1 MSNRRDFFRNALAAT
16 AGAALSGCV
25 PNNHKAI
32 RTSNPASTKGR
43 PVVIATW
50 NNVVATE
57 TAMKTLMEGGSALD
71 AAEAGARIPEAD
83 PNDISVG
90 YGGLPDRDGN
100 VTLDACVMDDK
111 GNTGAVCFLKNIKHP
126 VSVARKVMENTP
138 HNMICGSGALEFAL
152 SQGFVEENL
161 LTEGSRK
168 AWQEWLK
175 EKNYKP
181 VINIERHDTI
191 GILAMDKSGNLSGA
205 CTTSGLAFKMSGRI
219 GDSPIIGAGL
229 FIDNEIGGA
238 CATGLGE
245 LMTQTLGSFLI
256 VELMRM
262 GYSPQ
267 AACEEAVNR
276 IIRRA
281 KAAGISDY
289 QAGFLALDKSGEH
302 GAYSVVQGFSYALY
316 QNDKNI
322 ILEAGHKL

>member
-1 MSNRRDFFRNALAAT
+1 MSNRRDFFRNTLAAT
-16 AGAALSGCV
+16 AGVALSGCV
-25 PNNHKAI
+25 PNNDKAI
-32 RTSNPASTKGR
+32 RTSNAASAKGR
-43 PVVIATW
+43 PIVIATW
-50 NNVVATE
+50 NNVIATE
-57 TAMKTLMEGGSALD
+57 TAMKTLMAGGSALD

-111 GNTGAVCFLKNIKHP
+111 GNSGAVCFLQNIKHA

-191 GILAMDKSGNLSGA
+191 GILAMDKNGNLSGA
-205 CTTSGLAFKMSGRI
+205 CTTSGLAYKMSGRI

-262 GYSPQ
+262 GYTPQ

-281 KAAGISDY
+281 KAAGVTDF
-289 QAGFLALDKSGEH
+289 QAGFLALDKNGEH
-302 GAYSVVQGFSYALY
+302 GAYSVVAGFSYALY

>member
-1 MSNRRDFFRNALAAT
+1 MSNRRDFFRNTLAAT
-16 AGAALSGCV
+16 AGVALSGCV
-25 PNNHKAI
+25 PNNDKSI
-32 RTSNPASTKGR
+32 RTSNAASVKGR

-50 NNVVATE
+50 NNAVATE
-57 TAMKTLMEGGSALD
+57 TAMKTLLEGGSALD

-100 VTLDACVMDDK
+100 VTLDACVMDEK
-111 GNTGAVCFLKNIKHP
+111 GNSGAVCFLQNIKHA

-191 GILAMDKSGNLSGA
+191 GILAMDKNGNLSGA
-205 CTTSGLAFKMSGRI
+205 CTTSGLAYKMSGRI

-262 GYSPQ
+262 GYTPQ

-281 KAAGISDY
+281 KAAGVTDF
-289 QAGFLALDKSGEH
+289 QAGFLALDKNGEH
-302 GAYSVVQGFSYALY
+302 GAYSVVPGFSYALY

-322 ILEAGHKL
+322 LLEAGHKL